1 VPPSWAGKTFGDRL
15 EHRSVTVWVVV
26 VIAWLALGAV
36 AVAVM
41 WRRGH
46 DAFSWGI
53 VFLFLGPLAIPLAF
67 SAQRH
72 PPPQTAGRAHPGA
85 FDVLVAHDGSQAADD
100 ALAAALERFAP
111 SITSLTLAAVVDVE
125 SATTVRGRET
135 EHETYSRLDAVAG
148 RLDSIDHG
156 LVETVVLHGDP
167 AVALAE
173 FAEQHGYELLVVGG
187 SGPGGSRVL
196 RGSVARRLA
205 MGGKVPV
212 LIGPVQR

>member
-1 VPPSWAGKTFGDRL
+1 VTLL
-15 EHRSVTVWVVV
+15 EHRSVTVWVAIVV
-26 VIAWLALGAV
+26 AWFALGAV
-36 AVAVM
+36 AVVVM

-46 DAFSWGI
+46 DAFSWAV
-53 VFLFLGPLAIPLAF
+53 VFFFLGPLALPVAF

-72 PPPQTAGRAHPGA
+72 PPPQTAGHAHPGA
-85 FDVLVAHDGSQAADD
+85 FDVLVAHDGSQAAGD

-125 SATTVRGRET
+125 AATTVRGRDT
-135 EHETYSRLDAVAG
+135 ERDTYARLDGIAASLG
-148 RLDSIDHG
+148 G
-156 LVETVVLHGDP
+156 LPDGSVETVVLHGDP

-205 MGGKVPV
+205 MGGEVPV
-212 LIGPVQR
+212 LIGPVHR